1 MQDRKI
7 ELLEIQ
13 IQQMMKDTRS
23 WAEEQVRMQKE
34 NAALHRTITN
44 MAATGSN
51 TKQHQAKEKWMSTI
65 EDERESKLTYDMLSV
80 PA

>member
-1 MQDRKI
+1 MTLDKLINSRLFSLMQDRKI

-44 MAATGSN
+44 MAASGSN
-51 TKQHQAKEKWMSTI
+51 TKQQAKEK
-65 EDERESKLTYDMLSV
+65 
-80 PA
+80 